1 MKVKVFYPLVVL
13 MALSAA
19 GQAWAEGCDRPGSP
33 GEMTEC
39 AALRLKAAD
48 RELGEV
54 YGELMDSED
63 KEFTATLKQAQE
75 AWMRWRETEGALA
88 AKTATE
94 ADLVEYARMQQ
105 QALMTEDRIKDLRGM
120 AGN

>member
-1 MKVKVFYPLVVL
+1 
-13 MALSAA
+13 
-19 GQAWAEGCDRPGSP
+19 
-33 GEMTEC
+33 MTEC

-54 YGELMDSED
+54 YGGLMDSED

-75 AWMRWRETEGALA
+75 AWMRWREAEGALA

>member
-1 MKVKVFYPLVVL
+1 MKVNIFIPMVVL
-13 MALSAA
+13 MAVLAS
-19 GQAWAEGCDRPGSP
+19 GQARAEGCDRPGSS

-54 YGELMDSED
+54 YGGLMDSED

-75 AWMRWRETEGALA
+75 AWMRWREAEGALA
-88 AKTATE
+88 AKAATE